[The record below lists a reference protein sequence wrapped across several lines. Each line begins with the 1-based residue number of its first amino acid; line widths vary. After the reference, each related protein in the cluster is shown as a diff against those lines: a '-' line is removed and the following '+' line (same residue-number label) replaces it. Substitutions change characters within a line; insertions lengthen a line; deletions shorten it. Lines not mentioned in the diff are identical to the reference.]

1 MAAEL
6 ERVPDPG
13 FDEGSGQGVPG
24 DAGPTE
30 LVVRRNAALSGVV
43 GVAASAMAIAY
54 VLRASAGGAF
64 WDWLLFAVMAVV
76 GTVQLAALV
85 DARTPLLLADTL
97 GVRVRLGK
105 EWRGLPWSA
114 LDQVVVERR
123 ESVLRDGRL
132 VLSPRDLTGALDGLD
147 RGARRQVA
155 RTQRWYGAPL
165 AVPLAV
171 TTRVSTDRLVDD
183 LTELA
188 AGRTEIVLLRGK
200 ELANLEAPGPV
211 ADTQEP
217 AGDDATDEVP
227 ATGLPADAATPAVE
241 EDHHRP
247 RVIGGLGTLVSRV
260 GKGRSHDVDT
270 GRRTDPDAGIDSSL
284 DRDAD
289 GDRDEATD
297 EATDEA
303 AAQAPVERPLPAVPL
318 IAPLREPRRALRA
331 ELTRE
336 TPAEPTAAS
345 GAQERELHKRGAVD
359 LVFDDV
365 ELTGNVRPIAR
376 VGDAVTPPVIDDF
389 VTQPALD
396 PVIGPEITAAR
407 TRAGLSVDRLSERTR
422 IRPHVIEAIEVDD
435 FAPCGGD
442 FYARGHLRTLAR
454 FLGLDAE
461 QLLRQYDERYA
472 HAPINARRVF
482 EAELATGMNGGMRAT
497 FGGPRWSLLV
507 GAVMCLLMVWGV
519 ARFFTDSP
527 QRLVSPSPEIGVSA
541 GLTSQQQ
548 PAGSPVAV
556 TRRVTLTAHG
566 AASHVVVRD
575 RTGEILWS
583 GRLRAGHQR
592 GMAGLAPFQVKAS
605 NGAAVLVTIGKHRLG
620 AVGTGSGPAT
630 RTLGGR

>member
-13 FDEGSGQGVPG
+13 FDEGAGQGVPS
-24 DAGPTE
+24 DAGPSE
-30 LVVRRNAALSGVV
+30 LVVRRNAALSGAV

-54 VLRASAGGAF
+54 VWRASSGGAL
-64 WDWLLFAVMAVV
+64 WDWLIFAVMAVV
-76 GTVQLAALV
+76 GAAQLAALV
-85 DARTPLLLADTL
+85 DARTPLLLADSL

-123 ESVLRDGRL
+123 ESMLRDGRL
-132 VLSPRDLTGALDGLD
+132 VLSPRDLAGALDGLD
-147 RGARRQVA
+147 RGARRQVT

-171 TTRVSTDRLVDD
+171 TTRVNTDRLVDD
-183 LTELA
+183 LAELA
-188 AGRTEIVLLRGK
+188 AGRTDVVLLRGK
-200 ELANLEAPGPV
+200 ELANLDAPRSPADGPDRAAERV
-211 ADTQEP
+211 AQQEP
-217 AGDDATDEVP
+217 EDRPERDTVDGAPEGPT
-227 ATGLPADAATPAVE
+227 ADASPDTPGE
-241 EDHHRP
+241 QPRP

-260 GKGRSHDVDT
+260 GKGRHHDVDVAARDDRAA
-270 GRRTDPDAGIDSSL
+270 GR
-284 DRDAD
+284 
-289 GDRDEATD
+289 ATD
-297 EATDEA
+297 SDGSA
-303 AAQAPVERPLPAVPL
+303 AEQHVPAPSV

-336 TPAEPTAAS
+336 APVTEPATSSDP
-345 GAQERELHKRGAVD
+345 QERELRRRGAVD

-365 ELTGNVRPIAR
+365 ELSGNVRPIVR
-376 VGDAVTPPVIDDF
+376 VGDPVSPPVIDDF

-422 IRPHVIEAIEVDD
+422 IRPHVIECIEVDD

-527 QRLVSPSPEIGVSA
+527 ERLVSPSPEISVSA
-541 GLTSQQQ
+541 GLTSHQQ

-556 TRRVTLTAHG
+556 TRRVTVTAHG
-566 AASHVVVRD
+566 TVSTVVVRD

-583 GRLRAGHQR
+583 GRLRAGHHR
-592 GMAGLAPFQVKAS
+592 GMAGLPPFKVKAS
-605 NGAAVLVTIGKHRLG
+605 HGAAVVVAVGKHRLG
-620 AVGTGSGPAT
+620 AVGAGNGPAT
-630 RTLGGR
+630 RTVGGR